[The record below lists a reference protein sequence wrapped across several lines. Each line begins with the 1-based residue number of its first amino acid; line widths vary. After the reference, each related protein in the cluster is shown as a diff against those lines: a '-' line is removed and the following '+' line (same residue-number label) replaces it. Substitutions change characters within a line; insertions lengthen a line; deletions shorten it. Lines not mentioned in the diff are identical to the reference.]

1 MMGHVGERIMCVC
14 DVKDPLAHDAYGE
27 AMHFSASC
35 VQRKGRPCLW
45 VSLLCDVAGMCA
57 VLGCPGVCLKGQ
69 VSAEAASHG
78 KGADVSGAL

>member
-1 MMGHVGERIMCVC
+1 MC
-14 DVKDPLAHDAYGE
+14 DVKDPRAHDAYGE

-57 VLGCPGVCLKGQ
+57 VLGCPGFRIKGQ
-69 VSAEAASHG
+69 ASAEADRHV
-78 KGADVSGAL
+78 KRADVGGAL